1 MSRLFTL
8 QEAEEL
14 LPTLEGFLRTAID
27 SKKGATEA
35 EQQMTALL
43 TRIHM
48 HGGITVDV
56 EKANE
61 IKSGKDQAVERL
73 KQALS
78 EIENT
83 GVLVKDLDIGLLD
96 FPTLLDDTE
105 VYLCWKLG
113 EPRIGH
119 WHHTS
124 EGFAGRK
131 SIDRDFLD
139 RHRGGRPN

>member
-14 LPTLEGFLRTAID
+14 LPAVERWLRSAID
-27 SKKGATEA
+27 SKKSASEL
-35 EQQMTALL
+35 EDQMNALL
-43 TRIHM
+43 VRINIY
-48 HGGITVDV
+48 GGVQIDV
-56 EKANE
+56 TQIAK
-61 IKSGKDQAVERL
+61 IKSSKEQVLDQLNRSLGEMET
-73 KQALS
+73 S
-78 EIENT
+78 
-83 GVLVKDLDIGLLD
+83 GVVVKDLDVGLID
-96 FPTLLDDTE
+96 FPTLLDDQE

-113 EPRIGH
+113 EPHIGF

-139 RHRGGRPN
+139 RHKGGRPH

>member
-8 QEAEEL
+8 QEAEAL
-14 LPTLEGFLRTAID
+14 LPSVEPSLRNAME
-27 SKKGATEA
+27 SKQSALQLD
-35 EQQMTALL
+35 EQLNGLL
-43 TRIHM
+43 VRINI
-48 HGGITVDV
+48 HGGIQVDLNRF
-56 EKANE
+56 AE
-61 IKSGKDQAVERL
+61 IKSGKERSVERL
-73 KQALS
+73 KQALT
-78 EIENT
+78 EIENS

-113 EPRIGH
+113 EPHIGF

-139 RHRGGRPN
+139 HHKGGMTQ